1 MLNYVIDL
9 LINIILPYGIV
20 ISCYFIGF
28 EESIATL
35 LLSLLPIT
43 IVTFSYYYNKPKIY
57 IKMLT
62 KFKSKTNVKLTFQH
76 YTVLNL
82 IDNMDFEEFI
92 KNYVEELKKYSN
104 VKITESS
111 YGKLNSRVNLDV
123 DSTRY
128 EFSYDPISSE
138 LNFLINTKITFRL
151 FVKEIRN
158 AAKPFDDIARNN
170 HNVTFNKSIN
180 SICIEFLKAFEEK
193 DIKNPLFRRIYSD
206 FNIINVIL
214 KYKTKRN
221 TVIEFNNDS
230 ISFNSKNNIL
240 DFVDDVIK
248 QMKLIG

>member
-1 MLNYVIDL
+1 MLKYVIDL
-9 LINIILPYGIV
+9 LINIIIPYGIV
-20 ISCYFIGF
+20 MLCYFLDF

-43 IVTFSYYYNKPKIY
+43 IVTISYYYNKPKFY

-62 KFKSKTNVKLTFQH
+62 KLKSKANVKLTFQY
-76 YTVLNL
+76 YTVLSL

-92 KNYVEELKKYSN
+92 KNYVEELKKYSD
-104 VKITESS
+104 VKITDSS

-128 EFSYDPISSE
+128 EFNYDPISSE

-151 FVKEIRN
+151 FIKEIRN

-170 HNVTFNKSIN
+170 HAVAFNKSIN
-180 SICIEFLKAFEEK
+180 SIRIEFLKTFEEK

-206 FNIINVIL
+206 FNIITVIL

-230 ISFNSKNNIL
+230 ISFNNNNNIL
-240 DFVDDVIK
+240 EFVDDVVK
-248 QMKLIG
+248 QMKLLG